1 MGTLTNAA
9 VRDAKPRQAVY
20 ELTCTGL
27 PGFVLRVLPTGKK
40 VFVVRQRVGGKDRRV
55 RIGLAGPSLTVEEAR
70 RRAAVLL
77 GGGELDVPA
86 SAQEFDEDDQ
96 PRALTGTPLQRR
108 QAARPSA
115 AASPLTD
122 LPPPR
127 KIASK
132 RAAAT
137 SPRPAAPILAD
148 VPAEPSSARSSAST
162 RRHAPTPA
170 ASVERPSRSAKSVDQ
185 VNPDTQSWVFAPA
198 PARPDFSNAT
208 PARPP
213 QPKEPTLRE
222 LADRYRHE
230 YIDVYLKP
238 RTASNYR
245 HCLDTYILPRLGDRP
260 FTQVTR
266 SMVQSLHAGL
276 RDHPAAADYV
286 LCVLG
291 SLYTRIIRDWELVD
305 MRNPVSNTKR
315 FGSRRVERFLTPE
328 ERHNLE
334 TVLQQGVRMRVAS
347 RGYIEPMS
355 AWALHL
361 LAHTG
366 LRKDEILSLKWPMID
381 WQHAVFNLPDT
392 KTGQRSVPVSSQV
405 MTLLRE
411 IQQHTGNLRTGYVIR
426 SRTGRRLTSL
436 NKTWERIRVMAGI
449 PDVRLHDLRHSF
461 ASDALMG
468 GVPLAIIG
476 KILGHRQPTT
486 TQRYAHLS
494 DRVVRDAI
502 EQTSNRIADAA
513 PPPAISPTSTF
524 RPLTNTQWAK
534 VAPIVLSGRH
544 PRSQAILRKA
554 LDGIRWVLHH
564 SAAWQKVPTEYGT
577 GTTCW
582 RWYHRWRGDGTLI
595 RLLPLIAE
603 IPRERV

>member
-9 VRDAKPRQAVY
+9 VRDAKPRAKVY
-20 ELTCTGL
+20 ELTCAGL
-27 PGFVLRVLPTGKK
+27 PGFALRVLPTGKK
-40 VFVVRQRVGGKDRRV
+40 VFVVRHRMHGQDCRV
-55 RIGLAGPSLTVEEAR
+55 RLGLWSATLTVEEAR
-70 RRAAVLL
+70 RRAAVIL

-86 SAQEFDEDDQ
+86 SPHEFDEDEQ
-96 PRALTGTPLQRR
+96 PRAASVTRLQRLQPPQER
-108 QAARPSA
+108 ATTLPRSESPQARRTATR
-115 AASPLTD
+115 
-122 LPPPR
+122 R
-127 KIASK
+127 
-132 RAAAT
+132 AT
-137 SPRPAAPILAD
+137 SAPAAPALAD
-148 VPAEPSSARSSAST
+148 LVEPSYTPAILEAHVEPSRAPLVDPVAPAWTPAPRPVVVARSST
-162 RRHAPTPA
+162 
-170 ASVERPSRSAKSVDQ
+170 
-185 VNPDTQSWVFAPA
+185 
-198 PARPDFSNAT
+198 
-208 PARPP
+208 P
-213 QPKEPTLRE
+213 QPREPTLRE
-222 LADRYRHE
+222 LAERYRSE

-245 HCLDTYILPRLGDRP
+245 HYLDTYILPALGDRP

-266 SMVQSLHAGL
+266 SGIQSLHASL
-276 RDHPAAADYV
+276 RAHPAAGDYV

-291 SLYTRIIRDWELVD
+291 SMYTRIIRDWELAD

-328 ERHNLE
+328 ERRTLE
-334 TVLQQGVRMRVAS
+334 AVLHEGVRMKVAS

-355 AWALHL
+355 AWALQL

-366 LRKDEILSLKWPMID
+366 LRKDEIISLKWPMID

-411 IQQHTGNLRTGYVIR
+411 IQEHTGQPRTGYVIR

-502 EQTSNRIADAA
+502 EQTSNRITDAA
-513 PPPAISPTSTF
+513 QPTQPTTPALPPFKS
-524 RPLTNTQWAK
+524 LTNAQWAK
-534 VAPIVLSGRH
+534 VAPIILPGRNQ
-544 PRSQAILRKA
+544 RSQPHLRQT

-564 SAAWQKVPTEYGT
+564 NAAWQKVPKEYGT

-582 RWYHRWRGDGTLI
+582 RWYKRWQDDGVWIHLQ
-595 RLLPLIAE
+595 PLITPPNA
-603 IPRERV
+603 PTGVR

>member
-9 VRDAKPRQAVY
+9 VRDAKPRSTVY

-40 VFVVRQRVGGKDRRV
+40 VFVVRQRVNGKDRRV

-86 SAQEFDEDDQ
+86 SAPEYDEDDQ

-108 QAARPSA
+108 QGAPPIPTG
-115 AASPLTD
+115 SPLTD

-127 KIASK
+127 RGASRRAAVTPP
-132 RAAAT
+132 RAAA
-137 SPRPAAPILAD
+137 PA
-148 VPAEPSSARSSAST
+148 PAESSPEAST
-162 RRHAPTPA
+162 APRRHAPP
-170 ASVERPSRSAKSVDQ
+170 
-185 VNPDTQSWVFAPA
+185 APA
-198 PARPDFSNAT
+198 PPLRSTESADRVQVGPSTPSRASAHVPPRPVFSKVAPAHAPRPD
-208 PARPP
+208 
-213 QPKEPTLRE
+213 EPTLRE
-222 LADRYRHE
+222 LADRYRRE

-245 HCLDTYILPRLGDRP
+245 HCLDTYILPKLGDLP

-266 SMVQSLHAGL
+266 SMVQSLHASL

-291 SLYTRIIRDWELVD
+291 SLYTRIIVDWELVD
-305 MRNPVSNTKR
+305 MRNPVSKTKR

-355 AWALHL
+355 AWALQL

-366 LRKDEILSLKWPMID
+366 LRKDEIISLKWPMID
-381 WQHAVFNLPDT
+381 WQHAVFNFPET

-405 MTLLRE
+405 MALLRE
-411 IQQHTGNLRTGYVIR
+411 IQEHTGHPRTGYVIR

-449 PDVRLHDLRHSF
+449 SDVRLHDLRHSF

-468 GVPLAIIG
+468 GVPLAVIG

-513 PPPAISPTSTF
+513 PSSFAQPATPAF
-524 RPLTNTQWAK
+524 KPLTNAQWTK
-534 VAPIVLSGRH
+534 VAPLVLEGRH
-544 PRSQAILRKA
+544 KRSQAILRKA
-554 LDGIRWVLHH
+554 FDGIRWVLHY
-564 SAAWQKVPTEYGT
+564 AAPWQKVPKEYGT
-577 GTTCW
+577 STTCW
-582 RWYHRWRGDGTLI
+582 RWYKRWQDEGLWDRLI
-595 RLLPLIAE
+595 VLTNLRS
-603 IPRERV
+603 

>member
-1 MGTLTNAA
+1 MGTLTNAL
-9 VRDAKPRQAVY
+9 VRDARPRAKVY

-40 VFVVRQRVGGKDRRV
+40 VFVVRHRVDGQDRRV
-55 RIGLAGPSLTVEEAR
+55 RIGLWSATLTVEEAR

-77 GGGELDVPA
+77 GGGELDVPT
-86 SAQEFDEDDQ
+86 SPPEFDEDEQ
-96 PRALTGTPLQRR
+96 PRAYAGTPLQRR
-108 QAARPSA
+108 QARRTSATPSPLAKAQTPRRTATKRPSVVSA
-115 AASPLTD
+115 PVD
-122 LPPPR
+122 P
-127 KIASK
+127 
-132 RAAAT
+132 
-137 SPRPAAPILAD
+137 APIE
-148 VPAEPSSARSSAST
+148 V
-162 RRHAPTPA
+162 
-170 ASVERPSRSAKSVDQ
+170 
-185 VNPDTQSWVFAPA
+185 APA
-198 PARPDFSNAT
+198 WAPSPALARVAQPASRPN
-208 PARPP
+208 
-213 QPKEPTLRE
+213 EPTLRE
-222 LADRYRHE
+222 LADRYRRE

-245 HCLDTYILPRLGDRP
+245 HCLDAYILPAFGDRP

-276 RDHPAAADYV
+276 RAHPAAGDYV

-291 SLYTRIIRDWELVD
+291 SLYTRIIIDWELAD
-305 MRNPVSNTKR
+305 IRNPVHNTKR
-315 FGSRRVERFLTPE
+315 FGSRRVERFLTPD
-328 ERHNLE
+328 ERRDLDA
-334 TVLQQGVRMRVAS
+334 VLQRRVRLPVAS

-355 AWALHL
+355 AWALQL

-366 LRKDEILSLKWPMID
+366 LRKDEVISLQWPMID

-405 MTLLRE
+405 MALLRE
-411 IQQHTGNLRTGYVIR
+411 IQEHTGRPRTGYVIR

-436 NKTWERIRVMAGI
+436 NKTWERIRALAGI

-476 KILGHRQPTT
+476 KILGHRQSAT

-502 EQTSNRIADAA
+502 EQTSTRIADATQPLQA
-513 PPPAISPTSTF
+513 ASPPPAPF
-524 RPLTNTQWAK
+524 KPLTNSQWSK
-534 VAPIVLSGRH
+534 IAPIVLAGR
-544 PRSQAILRKA
+544 PERSHALLRKT

-564 SAAWQKVPTEYGT
+564 HAAWQKVPKQYGT

-582 RWYHRWRGDGTLI
+582 RWYKRWQDEGCWTTLL
-595 RLLPLIAE
+595 RL
-603 IPRERV
+603 IPSPPSSC

>member
-1 MGTLTNAA
+1 MGTLNNAV
-9 VRDAKPRQAVY
+9 VRDAKPRAKVY
-20 ELTCTGL
+20 ELTCAGL
-27 PGFVLRVLPTGKK
+27 PGFALRVLPTGKK
-40 VFVVRQRVGGKDRRV
+40 VFVVRHRMHGQDCRV
-55 RIGLAGPSLTVEEAR
+55 RLGLWSATLTVEEAR
-70 RRAAVLL
+70 RRAAVIL

-86 SAQEFDEDDQ
+86 SPHEFDEDEQ
-96 PRALTGTPLQRR
+96 PRAATVTRLQRPLPPQER
-108 QAARPSA
+108 APARPRSE
-115 AASPLTD
+115 
-122 LPPPR
+122 PPQAR
-127 KIASK
+127 RTATR
-132 RAAAT
+132 RAT
-137 SPRPAAPILAD
+137 AAPAG
-148 VPAEPSSARSSAST
+148 PALHYLVEPSY
-162 RRHAPTPA
+162 
-170 ASVERPSRSAKSVDQ
+170 
-185 VNPDTQSWVFAPA
+185 APA
-198 PARPDFSNAT
+198 PAVLATPVYPSTTAT
-208 PARPP
+208 PAPARLEPDAPSTPSWTPPRRALTPVAQARASAP
-213 QPKEPTLRE
+213 QPREPTLRE
-222 LADRYRHE
+222 LAERYRSE

-245 HCLDTYILPRLGDRP
+245 HYLDTYILPALGDRP

-266 SMVQSLHAGL
+266 SGIQSLHASL
-276 RDHPAAADYV
+276 RAHPAAGDYV

-291 SLYTRIIRDWELVD
+291 SMYTRIIRDWELAD

-328 ERHNLE
+328 ERRTLE
-334 TVLQQGVRMRVAS
+334 AVLHQGVRMKIAS

-355 AWALHL
+355 AWALQL

-366 LRKDEILSLKWPMID
+366 LRKDEIISLKWPMID

-405 MTLLRE
+405 MILLRE
-411 IQQHTGNLRTGYVIR
+411 IQEHTGQPRTGYVIR

-502 EQTSNRIADAA
+502 EQTSNRITDAA
-513 PPPAISPTSTF
+513 QPVQPTTPEPPPF
-524 RPLTNTQWAK
+524 KPLTNAQWAK
-534 VAPIVLSGRH
+534 VAPLVLPGRNQ
-544 PRSQAILRKA
+544 RSQPHLRQT

-564 SAAWQKVPTEYGT
+564 NAAWQKVPKEYGT

-582 RWYHRWRGDGTLI
+582 RWYKRWQDDDTWTT
-595 RLLPLIAE
+595 LLPLITHPSA
-603 IPRERV
+603 R

>member
-9 VRDAKPRQAVY
+9 VRDAKPRSTVY
-20 ELTCTGL
+20 ELTCAGL

-40 VFVVRQRVGGKDRRV
+40 VFVVRQRIGGKDCRV

-86 SAQEFDEDDQ
+86 SAPEYNDDEQ
-96 PRALTGTPLQRR
+96 PRAPTGTPLQRPQSPR
-108 QAARPSA
+108 TPPEPLTPPEPVPPRRTAARRVSA
-115 AASPLTD
+115 AP
-122 LPPPR
+122 
-127 KIASK
+127 
-132 RAAAT
+132 
-137 SPRPAAPILAD
+137 
-148 VPAEPSSARSSAST
+148 
-162 RRHAPTPA
+162 
-170 ASVERPSRSAKSVDQ
+170 
-185 VNPDTQSWVFAPA
+185 PA
-198 PARPDFSNAT
+198 PARPTSPAPVEPSWTTT
-208 PARPP
+208 PAVLAVPIEPSRTPPAEPTQALRPDPVAPSWTPASRVVARVASARAAAP
-213 QPKEPTLRE
+213 QPREPTLRE
-222 LADRYRHE
+222 LAERYRSE

-245 HCLDTYILPRLGDRP
+245 HYLDAYILPALGDRP

-266 SMVQSLHAGL
+266 SSIQSLHASL
-276 RDHPAAADYV
+276 RAHPAAGDYI
-286 LCVLG
+286 LCVIG
-291 SLYTRIIRDWELVD
+291 SMYTRIIRDWELAD

-315 FGSRRVERFLTPE
+315 FGSRRVERFLTPD
-328 ERHNLE
+328 ERRALE
-334 TVLQQGVRMRVAS
+334 IVLQKGVRLKIAS

-355 AWALHL
+355 AWALQL

-366 LRKDEILSLKWPMID
+366 LRKDEIISLKWPMID

-405 MTLLRE
+405 MGLLRE
-411 IQQHTGNLRTGYVIR
+411 IKEHTGQPRSGYVIH

-449 PDVRLHDLRHSF
+449 SDVRLHDLRHSF
-461 ASDALMG
+461 ASDALMD

-476 KILGHRQPTT
+476 KILGHRQATT

-502 EQTSNRIADAA
+502 EQTSARIANSTQST
-513 PPPAISPTSTF
+513 PPPPTF
-524 RPLTNTQWAK
+524 KPLTNTQWAK
-534 VAPIVLSGRH
+534 LAPLVLPGRNQ
-544 PRSQAILRKA
+544 RSQPHLRQT

-564 SAAWQKVPTEYGT
+564 NAPWQKVPKEYGT

-582 RWYHRWRGDGTLI
+582 RWFKRWQDDGTWGT
-595 RLLPLIAE
+595 LLPLIVPLQGLVSRN
-603 IPRERV
+603 PRQDHR

>member
-1 MGTLTNAA
+1 MGTLTNGI
-9 VRDAKPRQAVY
+9 VRDAKPRAKVY
-20 ELTCTGL
+20 ELTCAGL
-27 PGFVLRVLPTGKK
+27 PGFALRVLPTGKK
-40 VFVVRQRVGGKDRRV
+40 VFVVRHRMHGQDCRV
-55 RIGLAGPSLTVEEAR
+55 RLGLWSATLTVEEAR

-86 SAQEFDEDDQ
+86 SPHEFDEDEQ
-96 PRALTGTPLQRR
+96 PRAPTGTPLQPLQPRTSAPQQARR
-108 QAARPSA
+108 
-115 AASPLTD
+115 LTN
-122 LPPPR
+122 R
-127 KIASK
+127 

-137 SPRPAAPILAD
+137 TPAPAATTPATAPATPAPPAPRP
-148 VPAEPSSARSSAST
+148 V
-162 RRHAPTPA
+162 TP
-170 ASVERPSRSAKSVDQ
+170 
-185 VNPDTQSWVFAPA
+185 APA
-198 PARPDFSNAT
+198 PAAPAPIEPPWPAT
-208 PARPP
+208 PGVMAPP
-213 QPKEPTLRE
+213 AAPSRAAPPTRAWTPAPPAYAFVAPVRATPLPREPTLRE
-222 LADRYRHE
+222 LADRYRSE
-230 YIDVYLKP
+230 YVDIYLKP

-245 HCLDTYILPRLGDRP
+245 HYLDTYILPALGDRP

-266 SMVQSLHAGL
+266 SAIQSLHASL
-276 RDHPAAADYV
+276 RAHPAAADYV
-286 LCVLG
+286 LCVIG
-291 SLYTRIIRDWELVD
+291 SFYTRIIRDWELVD
-305 MRNPVSNTKR
+305 MRNPVSNTRR
-315 FGSRRVERFLTPE
+315 FGSRRVERFLSPE
-328 ERHNLE
+328 ERRSLE

-355 AWALHL
+355 AWALQL

-366 LRKDEILSLKWPMID
+366 LRKEEIITLKWPMID

-411 IQQHTGNLRTGYVIR
+411 IQEHAGHSRTGYVIR

-476 KILGHRQPTT
+476 KILGHRQAST

-502 EQTSNRIADAA
+502 ELTSARIAEYTPLPSTALA
-513 PPPAISPTSTF
+513 VPPF
-524 RPLTNTQWAK
+524 KPLTNAQWAK
-534 VAPIVLSGRH
+534 IAPIVLPGHNARTHAS
-544 PRSQAILRKA
+544 IRKS

-564 SAAWQKVPTEYGT
+564 TCAWHKIPSEYGAS
-577 GTTCW
+577 TTCW
-582 RWYHRWRGDGTLI
+582 RWHQRWQEDGVWIHLQPIITPPSA
-595 RLLPLIAE
+595 R
-603 IPRERV
+603 

>member
-1 MGTLTNAA
+1 MGTLTNAI
-9 VRDAKPRQAVY
+9 VREAKPRAKVY
-20 ELTCTGL
+20 ELTCAGL

-40 VFVVRQRVGGKDRRV
+40 VFVVRHRMHGQDCRV
-55 RIGLAGPSLTVEEAR
+55 RLGLWSATLTVEEAR

-77 GGGELDVPA
+77 GGGELDVPT
-86 SAQEFDEDDQ
+86 SPHEFDEEEQ
-96 PRALTGTPLQRR
+96 PRPLKRTPLQRP
-108 QAARPSA
+108 QAPEDSA
-115 AASPLTD
+115 P
-122 LPPPR
+122 PPPR
-127 KIASK
+127 AEPLPTRRTAARRVSAAPP
-132 RAAAT
+132 AAARHESAIRVAPALPVPT
-137 SPRPAAPILAD
+137 PLAPARLEPAAP
-148 VPAEPSSARSSAST
+148 VPSSWTPANRAVARV
-162 RRHAPTPA
+162 APTPTTA
-170 ASVERPSRSAKSVDQ
+170 
-185 VNPDTQSWVFAPA
+185 TQPH
-198 PARPDFSNAT
+198 
-208 PARPP
+208 
-213 QPKEPTLRE
+213 EPTLRE
-222 LADRYRHE
+222 LAERYRSE

-245 HCLDTYILPRLGDRP
+245 HYLDAYILPALGDRP

-266 SMVQSLHAGL
+266 SSIQSLHASL
-276 RDHPAAADYV
+276 REHPAAGDYI
-286 LCVLG
+286 LCVIG
-291 SLYTRIIRDWELVD
+291 SMYTRIIRDWELAD

-328 ERHNLE
+328 ERRTLE
-334 TVLQQGVRMRVAS
+334 TVLQQGVRLKVAS

-355 AWALHL
+355 AWALQL

-366 LRKDEILSLKWPMID
+366 LRKDEIISLKWPMID

-405 MTLLRE
+405 MALLRE
-411 IQQHTGNLRTGYVIR
+411 IQEHTGHPRTGYVIR

-502 EQTSNRIADAA
+502 EQTSARITDSTQPAPNIT
-513 PPPAISPTSTF
+513 PPPPPF
-524 RPLTNTQWAK
+524 KPLTNAQWAK
-534 VAPIVLSGRH
+534 IAPLVLPGRNQ
-544 PRSQAILRKA
+544 RSQPHLRQT

-564 SAAWQKVPTEYGT
+564 NAPWQKVPKDYGT

-582 RWYHRWRGDGTLI
+582 RWYQRWQDEGSWNMLLSQIGTALGT
-595 RLLPLIAE
+595 R
-603 IPRERV
+603 

>member
-1 MGTLTNAA
+1 MGTLTNAV
-9 VRDAKPRQAVY
+9 VRDAKPRAKVY
-20 ELTCTGL
+20 ELTCAGL
-27 PGFVLRVLPTGKK
+27 PGFALRVLPTGKK
-40 VFVVRQRVGGKDRRV
+40 VFVVRHRMHGQDRRV
-55 RIGLAGPSLTVEEAR
+55 RLGLWNATLTVEEAR

-77 GGGELDVPA
+77 GGGELDMPA
-86 SAQEFDEDDQ
+86 SAPEFDEDEQ
-96 PRALTGTPLQRR
+96 PRAFQGTPLQRP
-108 QAARPSA
+108 Q
-115 AASPLTD
+115 
-122 LPPPR
+122 PPQ
-127 KIASK
+127 
-132 RAAAT
+132 
-137 SPRPAAPILAD
+137 
-148 VPAEPSSARSSAST
+148 
-162 RRHAPTPA
+162 
-170 ASVERPSRSAKSVDQ
+170 ER
-185 VNPDTQSWVFAPA
+185 A
-198 PARPDFSNAT
+198 PARPRSEPAQARRTTTRRATAVPAAPTLADLVEPSYT
-208 PARPP
+208 PAVLEAPVEPSRAPLVDPVAPAWTPAPRPVVLARSPAP
-213 QPKEPTLRE
+213 QPREPTLRD
-222 LADRYRHE
+222 LADRYRRE

-245 HCLDTYILPRLGDRP
+245 HCLDTYILPKLGDLP
-260 FTQVTR
+260 FTQITR
-266 SMVQSLHAGL
+266 SMVQSLHASL
-276 RDHPAAADYV
+276 RAHPAAGDYV

-291 SLYTRIIRDWELVD
+291 SLYTRIIRDWELID

-355 AWALHL
+355 AWALQL

-366 LRKDEILSLKWPMID
+366 LRKDEILGLKWPMID

-405 MTLLRE
+405 MALLRE
-411 IQQHTGNLRTGYVIR
+411 IQEHNGHSRTGHVVR

-436 NKTWERIRVMAGI
+436 NKTWERIRVLAGI

-486 TQRYAHLS
+486 TQRYAHLA
-494 DRVVRDAI
+494 DRVVRDAV

-513 PPPAISPTSTF
+513 PSPSARSAAPAF
-524 RPLTNTQWAK
+524 KPLTNAQWTR
-534 VAPIVLSGRH
+534 VAPLVLAGRNQ
-544 PRSQAILRKA
+544 RSQAILRKT

-564 SAAWQKVPTEYGT
+564 NAPWQKVPTEYGV

-582 RWYHRWRGDGTLI
+582 RWHKRWQDDNTWET
-595 RLLPLIAE
+595 LLPLIVAL
-603 IPRERV
+603 PRETSQH

>member
-9 VRDAKPRQAVY
+9 VRDAKPRAKVY
-20 ELTCTGL
+20 ELTCAGL
-27 PGFVLRVLPTGKK
+27 PGFVLRILPTGKK
-40 VFVVRQRVGGKDRRV
+40 VFVVRHRMHGQDCRV
-55 RIGLAGPSLTVEEAR
+55 RLGLWSATFTVEEAR
-70 RRAAVLL
+70 RRAAVIL
-77 GGGELDVPA
+77 GGGELDVPT
-86 SAQEFDEDDQ
+86 SAQEYDEDDQ

-108 QAARPSA
+108 HVASPSA
-115 AASPLTD
+115 ATPPLTD
-122 LPPPR
+122 LPSPR
-127 KIASK
+127 RSASR

-137 SPRPAAPILAD
+137 PPRPAAPAD
-148 VPAEPSSARSSAST
+148 LLAEPSSSARSSAST
-162 RRHAPTPA
+162 RRHAPVTA
-170 ASVERPSRSAKSVDQ
+170 ASVAPPSQSTEVADRGQ
-185 VNPDTQSWVFAPA
+185 VIPDTQSWASAHA
-198 PARPDFSNAT
+198 PARPIFSNLA
-208 PARPP
+208 PARASHPN
-213 QPKEPTLRE
+213 EPTLRD
-222 LADRYRHE
+222 LADRYRRE

-245 HCLDTYILPRLGDRP
+245 YYLDAYILPKLGDLP

-266 SMVQSLHAGL
+266 SMVQSLHASL
-276 RDHPAAADYV
+276 RAHPAAGDYV

-291 SLYTRIIRDWELVD
+291 SLYTRIIRDWELID

-328 ERHNLE
+328 ERHSLE

-355 AWALHL
+355 AWALQL

-366 LRKDEILSLKWPMID
+366 LRKDEIISLKWPMID

-392 KTGQRSVPVSSQV
+392 KTGQRSVPVSLQV
-405 MTLLRE
+405 MALLRE
-411 IQQHTGNLRTGYVIR
+411 IQHHTDNLRTGYVIR

-436 NKTWERIRVMAGI
+436 NKTWERIRVLAGI

-502 EQTSNRIADAA
+502 EQTSNRITDAA
-513 PPPAISPTSTF
+513 QHAQPATPAPPAF
-524 RPLTNTQWAK
+524 KQLTNAQWAK
-534 VAPIVLSGRH
+534 VAPIVLPGRNQ
-544 PRSQAILRKA
+544 RSQPHLRQT

-564 SAAWQKVPTEYGT
+564 NAAWQKVPKEYGT

-582 RWYHRWRGDGTLI
+582 RWHKRWQDDGTWNA
-595 RLLPLIAE
+595 LLL
-603 IPRERV
+603 

>member
-9 VRDAKPRQAVY
+9 VRDAKPRAKVY
-20 ELTCTGL
+20 ELTCAGL
-27 PGFVLRVLPTGKK
+27 PGFVLRILPTGKK
-40 VFVVRQRVGGKDRRV
+40 VFVVRHRMHGQDCRV
-55 RIGLAGPSLTVEEAR
+55 RLGLWSATFTVEEAR

-86 SAQEFDEDDQ
+86 SAHEYDEDDQ

-108 QAARPSA
+108 HAAPPSA
-115 AASPLTD
+115 AT
-122 LPPPR
+122 PPPTDAPSPR
-127 KIASK
+127 RSASR
-132 RAAAT
+132 RATAT
-137 SPRPAAPILAD
+137 PPRPAAPAPAD
-148 VPAEPSSARSSAST
+148 LLAEPLSATASTST
-162 RRHAPTPA
+162 RRDALPAVSVAP
-170 ASVERPSRSAKSVDQ
+170 PSRSSESVDRVQ
-185 VNPDTQSWVFAPA
+185 VTPDTQSWASAHA
-198 PARPDFSNAT
+198 PARPIFSKFA
-208 PARPP
+208 PAHAPRPD
-213 QPKEPTLRE
+213 EPTLRD
-222 LADRYRHE
+222 LADRYRRE

-245 HCLDTYILPRLGDRP
+245 HCLDAYILPKLGDLP

-266 SMVQSLHAGL
+266 SMVQSLHASL
-276 RDHPAAADYV
+276 RAHPAAGDYV

-291 SLYTRIIRDWELVD
+291 SLYTRIIRDWELID

-334 TVLQQGVRMRVAS
+334 TVLQQGVRMRVAR

-355 AWALHL
+355 AWALQL

-366 LRKDEILSLKWPMID
+366 LRKDEIIGLKWPMID

-405 MTLLRE
+405 MALLRE
-411 IQQHTGNLRTGYVIR
+411 IQEHTGNLRTGYVIR
-426 SRTGRRLTSL
+426 SRTGHRLTSL

-461 ASDALMG
+461 ASDALMD

-502 EQTSNRIADAA
+502 EQTSNRIANAA
-513 PPPAISPTSTF
+513 PSPSAQPTTPAF
-524 RPLTNTQWAK
+524 KPLTSAQWAK
-534 VAPIVLSGRH
+534 VAPLVLPGRNQ
-544 PRSQAILRKA
+544 RSQAILRKS

-564 SAAWQKVPTEYGT
+564 NTPWQKVPKEYGT

-582 RWYHRWRGDGTLI
+582 RWYKRWQEEGTWNT
-595 RLLPLIAE
+595 LLPLIE
-603 IPRERV
+603 TFPR

>member
-1 MGTLTNAA
+1 MATLTNAV
-9 VRDAKPRQAVY
+9 VREAKPRAKVY
-20 ELTCTGL
+20 ELTCAGL
-27 PGFVLRVLPTGKK
+27 PGFALRVLPTGKK
-40 VFVVRQRVGGKDRRV
+40 VFVVRHRMHGQDRRV
-55 RIGLAGPSLTVEEAR
+55 RLGLWSATLTVEEAR

-86 SAQEFDEDDQ
+86 SPHEFEEDEQ
-96 PRALTGTPLQRR
+96 PRPLKRTPLQRPQVPEESAPPHPR
-108 QAARPSA
+108 AEPLPTRRIAARRVSATPPA
-115 AASPLTD
+115 AARHEPAIRVAPA
-122 LPPPR
+122 PP
-127 KIASK
+127 
-132 RAAAT
+132 
-137 SPRPAAPILAD
+137 
-148 VPAEPSSARSSAST
+148 
-162 RRHAPTPA
+162 APTPLAPARLGPA
-170 ASVERPSRSAKSVDQ
+170 ATIPTAWTPASRAVAR
-185 VNPDTQSWVFAPA
+185 VAPA
-198 PARPDFSNAT
+198 PPPAT
-208 PARPP
+208 
-213 QPKEPTLRE
+213 QPHEPTLRE
-222 LADRYRHE
+222 LAERYRRE

-245 HCLDTYILPRLGDRP
+245 HYLDTYILPALGDRP

-266 SMVQSLHAGL
+266 SGIQSLHASL
-276 RDHPAAADYV
+276 RAHPAAGDYV

-291 SLYTRIIRDWELVD
+291 SMYTRIIRDWELAD

-328 ERHNLE
+328 ERRTLE
-334 TVLQQGVRMRVAS
+334 AVLHQGVRMKTSS

-355 AWALHL
+355 AWALQL

-366 LRKDEILSLKWPMID
+366 LRKDEVISLKWPMID

-405 MTLLRE
+405 MALLRE
-411 IQQHTGNLRTGYVIR
+411 IHAHTGQPRAGYVIR

-502 EQTSNRIADAA
+502 EQTSNRITDAA
-513 PPPAISPTSTF
+513 QPAQLPTPTPPPF
-524 RPLTNTQWAK
+524 KPLTNAQWAK
-534 VAPIVLSGRH
+534 VAPLVLPGRNQRTQPH
-544 PRSQAILRKA
+544 LRQT

-564 SAAWQKVPTEYGT
+564 NAAWQKVPKEYGT

-582 RWYHRWRGDGTLI
+582 RWYQRWQEDGVWD
-595 RLLPLIAE
+595 RLQPIITPLPRA
-603 IPRERV
+603 R

>member
-1 MGTLTNAA
+1 MGTLTNAV
-9 VRDAKPRQAVY
+9 VRDAKPRAKVY
-20 ELTCTGL
+20 ELTCAGL
-27 PGFVLRVLPTGKK
+27 PGFALRVLPTGKK
-40 VFVVRQRVGGKDRRV
+40 VFVVRHRMHGQDRRV
-55 RIGLAGPSLTVEEAR
+55 RLGLWSATLTVEEAR

-77 GGGELDVPA
+77 GGGELDMPA
-86 SAQEFDEDDQ
+86 SAHEFDEDEQ
-96 PRALTGTPLQRR
+96 PRAPSVTRLQRP
-108 QAARPSA
+108 Q
-115 AASPLTD
+115 
-122 LPPPR
+122 PPR
-127 KIASK
+127 
-132 RAAAT
+132 
-137 SPRPAAPILAD
+137 
-148 VPAEPSSARSSAST
+148 
-162 RRHAPTPA
+162 
-170 ASVERPSRSAKSVDQ
+170 ER
-185 VNPDTQSWVFAPA
+185 A
-198 PARPDFSNAT
+198 PARPRSEPAQARRTTTRRATAAPAAPTLADLVEPSYT
-208 PARPP
+208 PAVLEASVEPSRAPLVDPVAPAWTPAPRPVVLARSPAP
-213 QPKEPTLRE
+213 QPREPTLRE
-222 LADRYRHE
+222 LADRYRSE
-230 YIDVYLKP
+230 YIDIYLKP

-245 HCLDTYILPRLGDRP
+245 HCLDTYILPRLGDLP
-260 FTQVTR
+260 FTQITR
-266 SMVQSLHAGL
+266 SLVQSLHASL
-276 RDHPAAADYV
+276 RAHPAAGDYV

-291 SLYTRIIRDWELVD
+291 SLYTRIIRDWELID

-355 AWALHL
+355 AWALQL

-366 LRKDEILSLKWPMID
+366 LRKDEILGLKWPMID

-405 MTLLRE
+405 MALLRE
-411 IQQHTGNLRTGYVIR
+411 IQEHNGHSRTGHVVR

-436 NKTWERIRVMAGI
+436 NKTWERIRVLAGI

-486 TQRYAHLS
+486 TQRYAHLA
-494 DRVVRDAI
+494 DRVVRDAV

-513 PPPAISPTSTF
+513 PSPSARPAAPAF
-524 RPLTNTQWAK
+524 QPLTNAQWTR
-534 VAPIVLSGRH
+534 VAPLVLAGRNQ
-544 PRSQAILRKA
+544 RSQAILRKT

-564 SAAWQKVPTEYGT
+564 NAPWQKVPTEYGV

-582 RWYHRWRGDGTLI
+582 RWHKRWQDDNTWET
-595 RLLPLIAE
+595 LLPLIVAL
-603 IPRERV
+603 PRETSQH

>member
-1 MGTLTNAA
+1 MGPLNNTI
-9 VRDAKPRQAVY
+9 VRDAKPRAKVY
-20 ELTCTGL
+20 ELTCAGL
-27 PGFVLRVLPTGKK
+27 PGFALRVLPTGKK
-40 VFVVRQRVGGKDRRV
+40 VFVVRHRMHGQDCRV
-55 RIGLAGPSLTVEEAR
+55 RLGLWSATLTVEEAR
-70 RRAAVLL
+70 RRAAVIL

-86 SAQEFDEDDQ
+86 SPHEFDEDEQ
-96 PRALTGTPLQRR
+96 PRAPSVTRLQRPQPPQER
-108 QAARPSA
+108 ATARPRSEPPQARRTTTRRATA
-115 AASPLTD
+115 APAGPALADLVEPPYAPAVLEAPVEPSRAPLVDPVAPAWT
-122 LPPPR
+122 P
-127 KIASK
+127 A
-132 RAAAT
+132 
-137 SPRPAAPILAD
+137 PRPVVLT
-148 VPAEPSSARSSAST
+148 RSSA
-162 RRHAPTPA
+162 
-170 ASVERPSRSAKSVDQ
+170 
-185 VNPDTQSWVFAPA
+185 
-198 PARPDFSNAT
+198 
-208 PARPP
+208 P
-213 QPKEPTLRE
+213 QPREPTLRE
-222 LADRYRHE
+222 LAERYRSE

-238 RTASNYR
+238 RTASNY
-245 HCLDTYILPRLGDRP
+245 HHYLDTYILPALGDRP

-266 SMVQSLHAGL
+266 SGIQSLHASL
-276 RDHPAAADYV
+276 RAHPAAGDYV

-291 SLYTRIIRDWELVD
+291 SMYTRIIRDWELAD

-328 ERHNLE
+328 ERRTLE
-334 TVLQQGVRMRVAS
+334 AVLHQGVHMKVAS

-355 AWALHL
+355 AWALQL

-366 LRKDEILSLKWPMID
+366 LRKDEIISLKWPMID

-411 IQQHTGNLRTGYVIR
+411 IQEHTGQPRTGYVIR

-502 EQTSNRIADAA
+502 EQTSNRITDAA
-513 PPPAISPTSTF
+513 QPAQPITPEPAPF
-524 RPLTNTQWAK
+524 KPLTNAQWAK
-534 VAPIVLSGRH
+534 VAPLVLPGRNQ
-544 PRSQAILRKA
+544 RSQPHLRQTI
-554 LDGIRWVLHH
+554 DGIRWVLHH
-564 SAAWQKVPTEYGT
+564 NAAWQKVPKEYGT

-582 RWYHRWRGDGTLI
+582 RWHQRWQEDSLWS
-595 RLLPLIAE
+595 RLLPLIGV
-603 IPRERV
+603 PLNTHYPQTL

>member
-1 MGTLTNAA
+1 MGTLTNAV
-9 VRDAKPRQAVY
+9 VREAKPRAKVY
-20 ELTCTGL
+20 ELTCAGL
-27 PGFVLRVLPTGKK
+27 PGFALRVLPTGKK
-40 VFVVRQRVGGKDRRV
+40 VFVVRHRMHGQDRRV
-55 RIGLAGPSLTVEEAR
+55 RLGLWSATLTVEEAR

-86 SAQEFDEDDQ
+86 SPHEFDADEQ
-96 PRALTGTPLQRR
+96 PRAPSVTPLQRP
-108 QAARPSA
+108 QPARA
-115 AASPLTD
+115 RTAT
-122 LPPPR
+122 PPR
-127 KIASK
+127 SEPPQA
-132 RAAAT
+132 RRTTTRCAT
-137 SPRPAAPILAD
+137 AAPAG
-148 VPAEPSSARSSAST
+148 PALPDLVEPSY
-162 RRHAPTPA
+162 APVPTVLATPVYPFTTA
-170 ASVERPSRSAKSVDQ
+170 
-185 VNPDTQSWVFAPA
+185 TPA
-198 PARPDFSNAT
+198 PARPEPDAPSTSWT
-208 PARPP
+208 PPRRALAPVAPAQVSALLPR
-213 QPKEPTLRE
+213 EPTLHE
-222 LADRYRHE
+222 LAERFRSE

-245 HCLDTYILPRLGDRP
+245 HYLDTYILPALGDRP

-266 SMVQSLHAGL
+266 SSIQSLHASL
-276 RDHPAAADYV
+276 RAHPAAGDYI

-291 SLYTRIIRDWELVD
+291 SMYTRIIRDWELAD

-328 ERHNLE
+328 ERRALE
-334 TVLQQGVRMRVAS
+334 AVLHQGVRMKTSS

-355 AWALHL
+355 AWALQL

-366 LRKDEILSLKWPMID
+366 LRKDEVISLKWPMID

-405 MTLLRE
+405 MALLRE
-411 IQQHTGNLRTGYVIR
+411 IHAHTGQPRAGYVIR

-486 TQRYAHLS
+486 TQRYTHLS

-502 EQTSNRIADAA
+502 EQTSNRITDAAQPAQPPTPA
-513 PPPAISPTSTF
+513 PPPF
-524 RPLTNTQWAK
+524 KPLTNAQWAK
-534 VAPIVLSGRH
+534 IAPLVLPGRNQ
-544 PRSQAILRKA
+544 RSQPHLRQT

-564 SAAWQKVPTEYGT
+564 NAAWQKVPKEYGT

-582 RWYHRWRGDGTLI
+582 RWYKRWQDEGTWPT
-595 RLLPLIAE
+595 LLPLSDTALA
-603 IPRERV
+603 RG

>member
-9 VRDAKPRQAVY
+9 VRDAKPRAKVY
-20 ELTCTGL
+20 ELTCAGL
-27 PGFVLRVLPTGKK
+27 PGFALRVLPTGKK
-40 VFVVRQRVGGKDRRV
+40 VFVVRHRMHGQDCRV
-55 RIGLAGPSLTVEEAR
+55 RLGLWSATLTVEEAR
-70 RRAAVLL
+70 RRAAVIL

-86 SAQEFDEDDQ
+86 SPHEFDEDEQ
-96 PRALTGTPLQRR
+96 PRAASVTRLQRLQPPQER
-108 QAARPSA
+108 ATTLPRSESPQARRTATR
-115 AASPLTD
+115 
-122 LPPPR
+122 R
-127 KIASK
+127 
-132 RAAAT
+132 AT
-137 SPRPAAPILAD
+137 SAPAAPALAD
-148 VPAEPSSARSSAST
+148 LVEPSYTPAILEAHVEPSRAPLVDPVAPAWTPAPRPVVVARSST
-162 RRHAPTPA
+162 
-170 ASVERPSRSAKSVDQ
+170 
-185 VNPDTQSWVFAPA
+185 
-198 PARPDFSNAT
+198 
-208 PARPP
+208 P
-213 QPKEPTLRE
+213 QPREPTLRE
-222 LADRYRHE
+222 LAERYRSE

-245 HCLDTYILPRLGDRP
+245 HYLDTYILPALGDRP

-266 SMVQSLHAGL
+266 SGIQSLHASL
-276 RDHPAAADYV
+276 RAHPAAGDYV

-291 SLYTRIIRDWELVD
+291 SMYTRIIRDWELAD

-328 ERHNLE
+328 ERRTLE
-334 TVLQQGVRMRVAS
+334 AVLHEGVRMKVAS

-355 AWALHL
+355 AWALQL

-366 LRKDEILSLKWPMID
+366 LRKDEIISLKWPMID

-411 IQQHTGNLRTGYVIR
+411 IQEHTGQPRTGYVIR

-502 EQTSNRIADAA
+502 EQTSNRITDAA
-513 PPPAISPTSTF
+513 QPTQPTTPALPPFKS
-524 RPLTNTQWAK
+524 LTNAQWAK
-534 VAPIVLSGRH
+534 VAPIVLPGRNQ
-544 PRSQAILRKA
+544 RSQPHLRQT

-564 SAAWQKVPTEYGT
+564 NAAWQKVPKEYGT

-582 RWYHRWRGDGTLI
+582 RWYKRWQDDGVWIHLQ
-595 RLLPLIAE
+595 PLITPPNA
-603 IPRERV
+603 PTGVR